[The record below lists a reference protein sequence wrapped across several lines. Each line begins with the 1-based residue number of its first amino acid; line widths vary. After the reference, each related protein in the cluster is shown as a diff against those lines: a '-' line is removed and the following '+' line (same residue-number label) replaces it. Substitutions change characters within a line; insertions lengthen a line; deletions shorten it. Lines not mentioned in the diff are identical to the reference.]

1 MLAHSCHGAHSNL
14 GQASKTSPQCAAQ
27 DARNKPAAPW
37 ERMANDTGGKDER
50 LREHR
55 IGHFRLQA
63 CGGCDCDARIAF
75 ATAFTLGD
83 IRICWDGCWCDGGK
97 ADLES

>member
-1 MLAHSCHGAHSNL
+1 MGAE
-14 GQASKTSPQCAAQ
+14 G
-27 DARNKPAAPW
+27 
-37 ERMANDTGGKDER
+37 NDTGGKDER

-83 IRICWDGCWCDGGK
+83 IRICWDGCWCDGGTFCR
-97 ADLES
+97 AAYRYGDSPDFGSSGIGFRLVRVPVR

>member
-1 MLAHSCHGAHSNL
+1 MRRARCAEQARGAM
-14 GQASKTSPQCAAQ
+14 GA
-27 DARNKPAAPW
+27 DG
-37 ERMANDTGGKDER
+37 NDTGGKDER

-97 ADLES
+97 ADLEG